1 MDEPDMKG
9 VGKHCRQ
16 RELQRQKQQSLDNAC
31 DFQEQWQPSP
41 AGRVIGIMEMNL
53 KQQAEMRW
61 EVHCAP
67 YLEVW
72 TFCYNQQVAMGILNE
87 D

>member
-31 DFQEQWQPSP
+31 DFQETMTTQPCGTCDRDNGDES
-41 AGRVIGIMEMNL
+41 
-53 KQQAEMRW
+53 
-61 EVHCAP
+61 
-67 YLEVW
+67 
-72 TFCYNQQVAMGILNE
+72 
-87 D
+87 